1 MGLTTGD
8 WVSIG
13 VSIIALLGVMY
24 STHRTIKSNNSN
36 SKDRLDSEKKMKYF
50 EIDQNIMA
58 SARIEWVQSVRN
70 EAKEFII
77 MCYKTIELFNKT
89 KEIPETSEQ
98 MKRIMYNLILYFG
111 PDSVTSKEDDI
122 IFDKKK
128 KRIDFKN
135 QSKEKLLDH
144 NRENNDEL
152 NNWIVSF
159 IQSMSENINDYITNN
174 GYDEDIDQENL
185 VIHSIYAE
193 NIAIIIQESGNDID
207 IYPEKIKEYE
217 KNFNISSL
225 VPYEYSEDVN
235 PSELELEQ
243 VLLDV
248 QNIEIRKEEAIRE
261 KKEALD
267 QRILDFVQVMR
278 IYIKVEW
285 KNISKKRI

>member
-1 MGLTTGD
+1 
-8 WVSIG
+8 
-13 VSIIALLGVMY
+13 
-24 STHRTIKSNNSN
+24 
-36 SKDRLDSEKKMKYF
+36 MKYF

-98 MKRIMYNLILYFG
+98 MKRTMYNLILYFG

-193 NIAIIIQESGNDID
+193 NIAFIIQESGNDID

-235 PSELELEQ
+235 PSELEQ